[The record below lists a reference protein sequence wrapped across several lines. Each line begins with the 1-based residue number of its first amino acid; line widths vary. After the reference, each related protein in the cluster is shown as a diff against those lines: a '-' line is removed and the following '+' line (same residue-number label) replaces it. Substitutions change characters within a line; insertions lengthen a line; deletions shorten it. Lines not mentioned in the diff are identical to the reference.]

1 MVIALSVA
9 AQMTIALAV
18 VFFVVFPL
26 IAQGLIVYA
35 IAQVLGERQANEAY
49 VTRGRQQPSQG

>member
-1 MVIALSVA
+1 MVLASA
-9 AQMTIALAV
+9 TADTIALVV

-35 IAQVLGERQANEAY
+35 IAQGLGERNANEEY
-49 VTRGRQQPSQG
+49 VARGKQQPSQG